1 MSDQRLAAMEEQ
13 MEVITGTLRTI
24 LDGVAGLKQ
33 LLPRLER
40 LEQAGLGKDQVSP
53 SESNASTHVMI
64 DSEGGSAEPRPPSG
78 QRRFDQESSPLKGR
92 TLLETQMI
100 VLKDPGIK
108 LLAPVL
114 ECKDPL
120 KIRAKEFIVYFD
132 DCESFISNWEAQ
144 PGNSGKKFDGETTFG
159 PRNLKVPQQRQL
171 AKMIQVIYHQ
181 SELRFVKKSE
191 LGNQIWWLSVTQAMA
206 KSRLYAKMAKETSLQ
221 ACVRD
226 LQRIKFV
233 SPFGLIDTE
242 AWDDYKKKLQ
252 DQLSLQSENGFDV
265 PDSVVK
271 DLIIVSLPDVMFQ
284 KDLVLLFGPLGYMYG
299 HQELSDLI
307 ASIEA
312 RIQSVLGQNL
322 QAVVNRAV
330 ASRDATS
337 GKFNSGKFKA
347 NVAEFDEFYGIPSDT
362 EQVVEVEIDDVEE
375 EQMFDDDQS
384 QLQAFLADT
393 AGKKTCDRTGTAP
406 DGKLKCR
413 FLGGPKASCVFSHP
427 AADML
432 LKGKGFS
439 IQGSNA
445 SSARGGQS
453 RDA

>member
-1 MSDQRLAAMEEQ
+1 MEDRLAVIEGQ
-13 MEVITGTLRTI
+13 MGDFAGTLRTI
-24 LDGVAGLKQ
+24 LEGIAGLRQ
-33 LLPRLER
+33 VLPRLER
-40 LEQAGLGKDQVSP
+40 VEQAQLRKEQVSP
-53 SESNASTHVMI
+53 SGSSASTHVMV

-78 QRRFDQESSPLKGR
+78 LRRLEQDGSPLKGR
-92 TLLETQMI
+92 TLHENQMI

-108 LLAPVL
+108 LLPPIL

-120 KIRAKEFIVYFD
+120 KIRAKEFIAYFD

-171 AKMIQVIYHQ
+171 AKLIRVIYHQ

-191 LGNQIWWLSVTQAMA
+191 LGNVTWWLSVTQEMA
-206 KSRLYAKMAKETSLQ
+206 KTKLYAKMANETSLQ

-252 DQLSLQSENGFDV
+252 DQLSLQAENGFDV

-271 DLIIVSLPDVMFQ
+271 DLIIVSLPDVMYQ

-299 HQELSDLI
+299 HQELGDLI
-307 ASIEA
+307 ATIEA

-330 ASRDATS
+330 ASRDAAS

-347 NVAEFDEFYGIPSDT
+347 NVAEFDEFYGLADDS
-362 EQVVEVEIDDVEE
+362 EQVDEEELDDVEE
-375 EQMFDDDQS
+375 EQMFEGDQS

-406 DGKLKCR
+406 DGKLKCK
-413 FLGGPKASCVFSHP
+413 FLGGSKASCIFNHP
-427 AADML
+427 ASDLL

-445 SSARGGQS
+445 SSARGGLS